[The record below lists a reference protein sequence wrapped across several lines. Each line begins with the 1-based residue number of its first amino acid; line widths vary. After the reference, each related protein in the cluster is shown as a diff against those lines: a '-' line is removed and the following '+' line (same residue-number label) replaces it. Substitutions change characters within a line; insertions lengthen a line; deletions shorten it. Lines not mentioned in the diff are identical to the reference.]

1 LLIVIIEVLD
11 LKQIEQEEIKESI
24 SLSID
29 ELDIGK
35 SEADNNLFVKID
47 EEEKS
52 DDQLEGFEDY
62 VDESEVEY

>member
-1 LLIVIIEVLD
+1 MLIVIIEVLD